1 MNKKII
7 MGIIIFI
14 LLLTPVGYFI
24 TKTGWYENYRQA
36 QFLAA
41 VINNTKNLE
50 TYHVSLNVNYD
61 ILGYQMELS
70 SEGDVSQS
78 DSTVSHLNYLIRM
91 NGYGVSPMTV
101 ELEQYAQWSAQNKI
115 LYMNLNRGQWFK
127 EIDPTSDKYYQYFV
141 DFNNL
146 DYLNQIYKETVKNEN
161 ANDFVILE
169 DNNEQQVIS
178 VYVDFLKA
186 DQMIQILIG
195 ELLNVSPD
203 IDINA
208 IYQLAPKVN
217 YIFTIDK
224 ETERVLEYELSYKDG
239 MQEIIKQLQ
248 TAYSSFFATISEDR
262 LATMYFDLKVKISD
276 GNKGNK
282 IEIPSNVVNSAIS
295 VSDIR

>member
-14 LLLTPVGYFI
+14 LLLTPVGYFM
-24 TKTGWYENYRQA
+24 TKTGWYENYRQSK
-36 QFLAA
+36 FLAA

-50 TYHVSLNVNYD
+50 TYHVNLDVNYD
-61 ILGYQMELS
+61 ILGYQMELN

-78 DSTVSHLNYLIRM
+78 DSTVSHLNYLIKM

-101 ELEQYAQWSAQNKI
+101 ELEQYAQWSDQDKI

-127 EIDPTSDKYYQYFV
+127 EVDPTSDKYYQYFV

-146 DYLNQIYKETVKNEN
+146 DYLNQIYNETVKNEDV
-161 ANDFVILE
+161 NDFVILE
-169 DNNEQQVIS
+169 DDNQQQVIS

-186 DQMIQILIG
+186 DQMIQILVG

-208 IYQLAPKVN
+208 IYQSAPKVN

-224 ETERVLEYELSYKDG
+224 ETETVLAYELSYKDG
-239 MQEIIKQLQ
+239 IQEIIKQLQ
-248 TAYSSFFATISEDR
+248 STYPSSFATISEDR
-262 LATMYFDLKVKISD
+262 LATMYFDLKVKIS
-276 GNKGNK
+276 GENAGIS
-282 IEIPSNVVNSAIS
+282 IEIPSDVINSAVS
-295 VSDIR
+295 VSDIK

>member
-1 MNKKII
+1 
-7 MGIIIFI
+7 
-14 LLLTPVGYFI
+14 
-24 TKTGWYENYRQA
+24 
-36 QFLAA
+36 
-41 VINNTKNLE
+41 
-50 TYHVSLNVNYD
+50 
-61 ILGYQMELS
+61 
-70 SEGDVSQS
+70 
-78 DSTVSHLNYLIRM
+78 M

-239 MQEIIKQLQ
+239 IQEIIKQLQ

-276 GNKGNK
+276 GNKGN
-282 IEIPSNVVNSAIS
+282 EIPSNVVNSAIS

>member
-1 MNKKII
+1 
-7 MGIIIFI
+7 
-14 LLLTPVGYFI
+14 
-24 TKTGWYENYRQA
+24 
-36 QFLAA
+36 
-41 VINNTKNLE
+41 
-50 TYHVSLNVNYD
+50 
-61 ILGYQMELS
+61 
-70 SEGDVSQS
+70 
-78 DSTVSHLNYLIRM
+78 
-91 NGYGVSPMTV
+91 
-101 ELEQYAQWSAQNKI
+101 
-115 LYMNLNRGQWFK
+115 
-127 EIDPTSDKYYQYFV
+127 
-141 DFNNL
+141 
-146 DYLNQIYKETVKNEN
+146 KETVKNEN

-239 MQEIIKQLQ
+239 IQEIIKQLQ

>member
-161 ANDFVILE
+161 ANDFVIL
-169 DNNEQQVIS
+169 
-178 VYVDFLKA
+178 
-186 DQMIQILIG
+186 
-195 ELLNVSPD
+195 
-203 IDINA
+203 
-208 IYQLAPKVN
+208 
-217 YIFTIDK
+217 
-224 ETERVLEYELSYKDG
+224 
-239 MQEIIKQLQ
+239 
-248 TAYSSFFATISEDR
+248 
-262 LATMYFDLKVKISD
+262 
-276 GNKGNK
+276 
-282 IEIPSNVVNSAIS
+282 
-295 VSDIR
+295 